1 MVVRPSRDLGQMAS
15 GLERHLLG
23 VLRLVVRTLGTR
35 RMGGTDLLSYL
46 LFERPYVESLL
57 ELGRE
62 DARRQWDAIAPL
74 LEDSL

>member
-1 MVVRPSRDLGQMAS
+1 MAS
-15 GLERHLLG
+15 GLERHLPG
-23 VLRLVVRTLGTR
+23 VLRLVVQTLGTR

-74 LEDSL
+74 FEDSP